1 MILISHRISH
11 LCVKEYSSLT
21 PNQIIRS
28 PLPNRGCWVQVE
40 KCKFT
45 PIVCHL
51 ILKTIKRMMG
61 LKYFCHDIIKNGE
74 LKCVW
79 IEFELLLSCERL
91 NTFVMLLQ
99 SDLTKKD
106 G

>member
-1 MILISHRISH
+1 
-11 LCVKEYSSLT
+11 
-21 PNQIIRS
+21 
-28 PLPNRGCWVQVE
+28 
-40 KCKFT
+40 
-45 PIVCHL
+45 
-51 ILKTIKRMMG
+51 MMG
-61 LKYFCHDIIKNGE
+61 LKYFCHDTIKNGE